1 MNTVN
6 DLKTG
11 DILTNVNHGFDIKI
25 VAIGKKNTRYINLET
40 GEKIKSFTSKFNWML
55 RNGIF
60 TKFKTFSGKFKY
72 ENRKE
77 YLKSLFSL
85 ATNGHPL
92 TY

>member
-1 MNTVN
+1 MSKLTESLVIKAKKSQGVDVKELPGNT
-6 DLKTG
+6 LKY
-11 DILTNVNHGFDIKI
+11 
-25 VAIGKKNTRYINLET
+25 KK
-40 GEKIKSFTSKFNWML
+40 S
-55 RNGIF
+55 
-60 TKFKTFSGKFKY
+60 KFKTFSGKFKY